1 VGCQRKG
8 EVKMKVTTRPVHDK
22 YLALLFLAMVII
34 TGVLFTDFILHKRFF
49 IFNSIGGDTRQSYWP
64 MYKYLIDSITEGTL
78 RSWSFQLGL
87 GTSTFT
93 LYSFLFD
100 PFFLLLFLFPQGA
113 LPYGI
118 LVIALIKIFLS
129 GYLFFLYINLFA
141 IKKFPAVIAS
151 LIWAFNGYM
160 MLWGQH
166 YWFATMLVFF
176 TFLMFSIE
184 CWLRGRNKYLFP
196 ISIAMLGI
204 NSPYFL
210 FMISIF
216 LFFYL
221 TFHFLLTSE
230 EIRFRNYFQM
240 VVRFF
245 GSYFLGLGAAAVVF
259 LPVCYLIINSPRM
272 SASFLTGDIFQLATY
287 KEYVSI
293 FLRLFSNNTLG
304 SEIPYFGSIN
314 YYEGPMLSS
323 SLLTIIILPQ
333 LLFLKMSKKNKSII
347 SLVFILCIVLFIFPI
362 FSSMFSAFSS
372 FNYRW
377 NFFIILLM
385 VLSIG
390 HVLQKVAEQKKIS
403 YLGLLLSTIFVVIGW
418 YYSYKIM
425 IANDM
430 IPQNYIELRY
440 IQGMAKWIALFLVFY
455 ALFMIVIKKN
465 HQLIWLALTVVVSA
479 ELIQQNY
486 QTINHRSTVP
496 VNIEETRVG
505 YYDYTN
511 DAIQYLNTIDEDLF
525 RVDKNYDSYSFND
538 SLFQHYNGIK
548 AYNSLNHPSYFS
560 FLKGVDTEL
569 NDHNLING
577 FDRRSVLR
585 NLVGVKYVLSKDEH
599 VPFGYEKLTSFQDV
613 HVYKNPYAL
622 PIGFTYDSYIT
633 EESFSTLSPI
643 QKDEVLLNA
652 VVVAQPKE
660 LKRYVL
666 NKEGQSFIIKD
677 ILVTNGELKQ
687 KGPGD
692 FEIQALNHD
701 PNIYLSLPPHNGQL
715 KIEYELEGPDKTS
728 GQFFWKNNTQQFT
741 NETRMFYLD
750 VTDKSRTS
758 AFDIYA
764 ENISEIRIDP
774 GQLVGMY
781 KIKNLKLHPI
791 NYGEI
796 AKNISE
802 LSENSLQIKE
812 YTNNFIKG
820 TLTLQKEE
828 MLFLSIPY
836 DKGWKLTVDNKPV
849 PTEKVN
855 EGFIGAMIPKG
866 VHQIE
871 LQYHQPLVKV
881 GLIITIL
888 CWGTLLVLIVISYIK
903 PRRSKVET

>member
-1 VGCQRKG
+1 MSKERRS
-8 EVKMKVTTRPVHDK
+8 KMKVTTRPVHDK
-22 YLALLFLAMVII
+22 YLALLFLAMVIV
-34 TGVLFTDFILHKRFF
+34 TGVLFADFILHKRLF

-100 PFFLLLFLFPQGA
+100 PFFFILFLFPQGA

-129 GYLFFLYINLFA
+129 GYLFFLYINLFD

-176 TFLMFSIE
+176 TFLMVSIE
-184 CWLRGRNKYLFP
+184 CWLRGSNKYLFP
-196 ISIAMLGI
+196 ISIAMLGV

-221 TFHFLLTSE
+221 TFHFLLSE
-230 EIRFRNYFQM
+230 KEIRLRHYFQL
-240 VVRFF
+240 VIRFF

-259 LPVCYLIINSPRM
+259 LPVCYLIVNSPRM
-272 SASFLTGDIFQLATY
+272 SASFLTTNIFQTATY

-314 YYEGPMLSS
+314 YYESPMLSS
-323 SLLTIIILPQ
+323 SLLTILVLPQ
-333 LLFLKMSKKNKSII
+333 LFFLKMSKKNKCII
-347 SLVFILCIVLFIFPI
+347 FLVFIICIALFIFPF
-362 FSSMFSAFSS
+362 FSSLFSAFSS

-377 NFFIILLM
+377 NFFIVLLM
-385 VLSIG
+385 VFTIG
-390 HVLQKVAEQKKIS
+390 YVLQKVAEQQKIS
-403 YLGLLLSTIFVVIGW
+403 YFGLFMSTMFVVIGW
-418 YYSYKIM
+418 YYSYKVM
-425 IANDM
+425 IANSM
-430 IPQNYIELRY
+430 IPQNYLELRY
-440 IQGMAKWIALFLVFY
+440 IQGMAKWIALFLVIY
-455 ALFMIVIKKN
+455 GLFLIVIKKN
-465 HQLIWLALTVVVSA
+465 HQLIWLALTVVVSV
-479 ELIQQNY
+479 ELIQQND
-486 QTINHRSTVP
+486 QTVNQRSTVP
-496 VNIEETRVG
+496 VNVEETRVG

-511 DAIQYLNTIDEDLF
+511 EAIQYLRSIDAGLF
-525 RVDKNYDSYSFND
+525 RIDKNYDSYSFND

-560 FLKGVDTEL
+560 FLNGLDTEL

-599 VPFGYEKLTSFQDV
+599 VPYGFEKLTSFHDV
-613 HVYKNPYAL
+613 NVYKNPYAL
-622 PIGFTYDSYIT
+622 PIGFTYDSYIM
-633 EESFSTLSPI
+633 EENFSTLSPT
-643 QKDEVLLNA
+643 QKDDVLLNA
-652 VVVAQPKE
+652 VVVGQQKE
-660 LKRYVL
+660 LKRYEV
-666 NKEGQSFIIKD
+666 KKDGQSIRFQD
-677 ILVTNGELKQ
+677 ISVTNGELKQ
-687 KGPGD
+687 VGPGNL
-692 FEIQALNHD
+692 EIQALNHD
-701 PNIYLSLPPHNGQL
+701 PNIYLSLPPQKGHL

-728 GQFFWKNNTQQFT
+728 GQFFWKNKTQQFT

-750 VTDKSRTS
+750 VKDEPRTS

-764 ENISEIRIDP
+764 EDISEIRIDP
-774 GQLVGMY
+774 GQLVGIY
-781 KIKNLKLHPI
+781 KLNNLKLQPI
-791 NYGEI
+791 DYGEV
-796 AKNISE
+796 AKNIKE
-802 LSENSLQIKE
+802 LSKNSFQIKE
-812 YTNNFIKG
+812 FTNNFIKG
-820 TLTLQKEE
+820 TLTLEKEE

-836 DKGWKLTVDNKPV
+836 DKGWKLTVDNQPV
-849 PTEKVN
+849 PTEMVN

-866 VHQIE
+866 EHQIE
-871 LQYHQPLVKV
+871 LQYHQPLVNV

-888 CWGTLLVLIVISYIK
+888 CWGTLLILMVTSNKK
-903 PRRSKVET
+903 PRRCKVET